1 MAAWISVIR
10 ALKPTTSFSYW
21 RSMPWLRSSRT
32 IRAIS
37 SVAHET
43 MPPSPE
49 VMFLVG

>member
-1 MAAWISVIR
+1 MAACTSVIR
-10 ALKPTTSFSYW
+10 ALKPITSLAYW

-32 IRAIS
+32 WRAIS
-37 SVAHET
+37 SVAHAT